1 MGIHTK
7 PRKAFF
13 ASWTHKLPPTV
24 SVVCFP
30 SSLDKLQPLWRPGV
44 LELEN
49 SHSGNP
55 FAFRKKNI
63 VAISQ
68 MRSEKIQS
76 CAFCSSKEKQILTWE
91 THVLKLFFEDIDI
104 AHLSWKRA
112 LTARHPKRKP
122 DRSSPNQLGRPV
134 KLVSGRAIARS
145 LKQRTSY
152 KCWMSFFASCNA
164 QIWE

>member
-1 MGIHTK
+1 MSIKLSGQSTTIPKPEFFAGIPNPPRMGIHTK

-55 FAFRKKNI
+55 FAFRKKKNI

-112 LTARHPKRKP
+112 LN
-122 DRSSPNQLGRPV
+122 SSPSQKEAGSI
-134 KLVSGRAIARS
+134 VSQSIGA
-145 LKQRTSY
+145 T
-152 KCWMSFFASCNA
+152 C
-164 QIWE
+164 